1 MEHLKIEGGSILLA
15 PISLPFLLLDNK
27 PQSAGE
33 NCNI

>member
-1 MEHLKIEGGSILLA
+1 MEHLKIESGSILLS

-33 NCNI
+33 SYNI